1 MYYNNGF
8 VYGNEPAT
16 NAKISAVKP
25 LDDMIMLITFN
36 TGEER
41 LFDAS
46 ILTGPVYAPLCE
58 KSVFMSPEIDHGVV
72 TWANGTIDCA
82 PEYMFQHS
90 YEYSHE
96 SQYA

>member
-8 VYGNEPAT
+8 VYGGEAT
-16 NAKISAVKP
+16 TGTRIDSVKP
-25 LDDMIMLITFN
+25 LDDMIMLITFDS
-36 TGEER
+36 GEER

-46 ILTGPVYAPLCE
+46 ILTGPAYAPLYE

-82 PEYMFQHS
+82 PEFMFKNS

-96 SQYA
+96 GQYA